1 MRALTP
7 LFVVI
12 GLGLAGCTA
21 TRERGQAADSRI
33 YSRET
38 MRPPAPAR
46 LATVLRATL
55 QEAVPRAA
63 DLPTAR
69 LTPESPS
76 MLIRTGQAAIA
87 VDSLE
92 PAVARVRLLAGR
104 VGRYVANTTL
114 QAGQA
119 ELRTASLEVKMPVD
133 RFDDAVAAL
142 GAIGKLESVTVSA
155 EDVGEEFTDVTA
167 RITNARRLEARLIDL
182 LATSVGRL
190 KDVLDVER
198 ELARVREEIE
208 RHEGRLR
215 YLRAHAELSTLT
227 VTVHEPIPVVGRAGS
242 SVIGEAFKQAWR
254 NFVGLVA
261 ACIRLL
267 GLAVPLAVLA
277 SGAWFGLKRYRSA
290 VAARAGAPS

>member
-1 MRALTP
+1 MRAFTTV
-7 LFVVI
+7 FAVI
-12 GLGLAGCTA
+12 GIGLAGCTA
-21 TRERGQAADSRI
+21 ARERRQAADSRV

-38 MRPPAPAR
+38 MRPPAPPGLPTA
-46 LATVLRATL
+46 LRATM
-55 QEAVPRAA
+55 QEAVPGAT
-63 DLPTAR
+63 DLPTVR

-76 MLIRTGQAAIA
+76 MVIRTGQAAIE

-104 VGRYVANTTL
+104 VRGYVANTTL

-155 EDVGEEFTDVTA
+155 EEVSEEFTDVTA

-182 LATSVGRL
+182 LATRVGRL

-208 RHEGRLR
+208 RYEGRLR

-267 GLAVPLAVLA
+267 GVAVPLAVLA
-277 SGAWFGLKRYRSA
+277 SGAWFGFKRYRSA
-290 VAARAGAPS
+290 VAARAGARG

>member
-1 MRALTP
+1 MRAITVLC
-7 LFVVI
+7 VVI
-12 GLGLAGCTA
+12 GLAVAGCTA
-21 TRERGQAADSRI
+21 ARERRQDVRSRV

-38 MRPPAPAR
+38 MPPPAPAGF
-46 LATVLRATL
+46 AAAVAPTM
-55 QEAVPRAA
+55 QEAVREPA
-63 DLPTAR
+63 DLPAGR

-76 MLIRTGQAAIA
+76 MVIRTGQAAIEA
-87 VDSLE
+87 DSLE

-104 VGRYVANTTL
+104 VAGYVANTTI
-114 QAGQA
+114 QAGHA

-142 GAIGKLESVTVSA
+142 AAIGKLESVTVSA
-155 EDVGEEFTDVTA
+155 ADVGEEFTDITA
-167 RITNARRLEARLIDL
+167 RIANARRLEARLIDL
-182 LATSVGRL
+182 LATRVGRL

-208 RHEGRLR
+208 RYEGRLR
-215 YLRAHAELSTLT
+215 YLHAHAELSTLT
-227 VTVHEPIPVVGRAGS
+227 ITVHEPIPVVGRAGT

-267 GLAVPLAVLA
+267 GVAVPLAVLA
-277 SGAWFGLKRYRSA
+277 SGAWFGFKRYRSA
-290 VAARAGAPS
+290 VAARAGAPG